1 MLKKILLKIYKT
13 YFAKKYTPEE
23 IFELNLRKNKLISN
37 FEKDNNNYL
46 AESSYGKTIIRG
58 NKHSDFAV
66 FRQIFNDQEY
76 KTVLSLFKLNKFKT
90 ENLVL
95 IDAGANVGYTSLY
108 FLQNIP
114 NLKVFGIE
122 PSESNMSIYKQN
134 ISLNNFEKQ
143 LTFYPNALAETE
155 NKSFSI
161 DNTFRDGKDW
171 AIATKESEKGEIKGV
186 TISEIIKSNN
196 LNNISILKIDIEGAE
211 RFIFNTAND
220 LSFLAIT
227 QIIAIEIHDE
237 FDIRNDINNILKENN
252 FILFET
258 GELTVGVNKSLIK

>member
-1 MLKKILLKIYKT
+1 MLKKYLIKIYKT
-13 YFAKKYTPEE
+13 YFAKKYTHEE
-23 IFELNLRKNKLISN
+23 IFELNLRKNKLIAN
-37 FEKDNNNYL
+37 FQIENNNYL

-58 NKHSDFAV
+58 YKHSDFAV

-114 NLKVFGIE
+114 NLKAFGIE
-122 PSESNMSIYKQN
+122 PSESNMNIYKQN

-143 LTFYPNALAETE
+143 LIFYPNALAEIE
-155 NKSFSI
+155 NKSFII
-161 DNTFRDGKDW
+161 DNSFRDGKDW
-171 AIATKESEKGEIKGV
+171 AIATKESEKGEINGI
-186 TISEIIKSNN
+186 TINEIIKSND
-196 LNNISILKIDIEGAE
+196 LKNISILKIDIEGAE
-211 RFIFNTAND
+211 RFIFNPANN

-237 FDIRNDINNILKENN
+237 YNIRNQINDILITNN
-252 FILFET
+252 FILFES
-258 GELTVGVNKSLIK
+258 GELTVGLNKTLLK